1 MQRPVS
7 PAPEADR
14 ADVPHVVSAPS
25 PVDDGDIAVRRAPAL
40 AKYRLIAHIVKGV
53 WLIVTRY
60 KRVDAGRQQQ
70 MVRLWADQLLALCGV
85 TLKVHLPAGVSVLDQ
100 GAMVVSNHVSWLDIY
115 VINAWRPTPF
125 VAKSEI
131 ARWPVIGFLATA
143 IGTVFIQRERRGDA
157 KRIVDQLSNVLRRG
171 GLVCLFPEGTT
182 GAGRTIMPFH
192 ANIFQAAVAAD
203 APVQP
208 VCLLYER
215 PHAGRRGEQSLAPAY
230 IGDMSL
236 GDTLRAVLKEG
247 PIVAHLYVGQAL
259 TGLADR
265 RSASQA
271 AHAAI
276 AGMLQEMQAPLEAPQ
291 DH

>member
-1 MQRPVS
+1 M
-7 PAPEADR
+7 
-14 ADVPHVVSAPS
+14 PHVVSDRFSTDDSPIAIRSAPS
-25 PVDDGDIAVRRAPAL
+25 F

-53 WLIVTRY
+53 FLIVTRY
-60 KRVDAGRQQQ
+60 KRVDAVTQQQ
-70 MVRLWADQLLALCGV
+70 MVRRWAEQLLALCGV
-85 TLKVHLPAGVSVLDQ
+85 SLKVHLPAGVSVRDR

-131 ARWPVIGFLATA
+131 AGWPVIGFLATA

-157 KRIVDQLSNVLRRG
+157 KRIVDQLSNVLKND

-182 GAGRTIMPFH
+182 GDGRTVMPFH
-192 ANIFQAAVAAD
+192 ANIFQAAVSAD

-208 VCLLYER
+208 ICLLYER
-215 PHAGRRGEQSLAPAY
+215 PHAGQRGEQSMAPAY

-236 GDTLRAVLKEG
+236 GDTLKAVLKEG

-259 TGLADR
+259 VDLADR

-271 AHAAI
+271 AYAAVD
-276 AGMLQEMQAPLEAPQ
+276 GMLKEMQLPLHVPPETQQ
-291 DH
+291 DLG

>member
-1 MQRPVS
+1 MN
-7 PAPEADR
+7 
-14 ADVPHVVSAPS
+14 SAPDTDTVS
-25 PVDDGDIAVRRAPAL
+25 VDKRDDVSSRTPVDDALIAPRTAPAF
-40 AKYRLIAHIVKGV
+40 AKCRLIAHIVKGV

-60 KRVDAGRQQQ
+60 KRVDAVAQQQ
-70 MVRLWADQLLALCGV
+70 MVRRWADQLLALCGV
-85 TLKVHLPAGVSVLDQ
+85 SLKVHLPAGVSALEH

-157 KRIVDQLSNVLRRG
+157 KRIVDQLSNVLKGG

-182 GAGRTIMPFH
+182 GDGRTVMPFH
-192 ANIFQAAVAAD
+192 ANIFQAAVLAG

-215 PHAGRRGEQSLAPAY
+215 PHEGRRGEQSMAPAY

-236 GDTLRAVLKEG
+236 GDTLRAVLKDG

-259 TGLADR
+259 TGFADR

-271 AHAAI
+271 AHSAI
-276 AGMLQEMQAPLEAPQ
+276 DGMLKAMQAPLHVP
-291 DH
+291 